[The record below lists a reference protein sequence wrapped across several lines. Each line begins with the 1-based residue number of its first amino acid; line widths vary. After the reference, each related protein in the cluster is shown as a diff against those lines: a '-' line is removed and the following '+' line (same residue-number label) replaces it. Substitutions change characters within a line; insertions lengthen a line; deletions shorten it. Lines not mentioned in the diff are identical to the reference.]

1 MLIEVYDIE
10 TLSNLFTYTGFDATN
25 KQWYQFV
32 ISKWRNNIELLYSHL
47 FRDKMWMCGYNNESF
62 DYPVIH
68 HLINHYGEYKDLDGE
83 EILDANKV
91 QQQIKLKTSLNLKVG
106 DILRKKI

>member
-32 ISKWRNNIELLYSHL
+32 ISKWRNDIKLLYSHL

-68 HLINHYGEYKDLDGE
+68 HLINH
-83 EILDANKV
+83 
-91 QQQIKLKTSLNLKVG
+91 
-106 DILRKKI
+106 

>member
-32 ISKWRNNIELLYSHL
+32 ISKWRNDLELLYSHL
-47 FRDKMWMCGYNNESF
+47 FRDKMWMCGYNNEG
-62 DYPVIH
+62 
-68 HLINHYGEYKDLDGE
+68 LIKNLFF
-83 EILDANKV
+83 IIFIWIMI
-91 QQQIKLKTSLNLKVG
+91 IKLV
-106 DILRKKI
+106 